1 MEEDVTAN
9 HVAVDV
15 QHVCNY
21 THTRTRTV
29 TAVTL
34 RPLISLFIHLC
45 NASLRVS
52 HYSDKRRDRC
62 KHLCVVSVVVVA
74 VS

>member
-21 THTRTRTV
+21 THTHTHSDGRDL
-29 TAVTL
+29 TAVNK
-34 RPLISLFIHLC
+34 LIYPSL
-45 NASLRVS
+45 
-52 HYSDKRRDRC
+52 
-62 KHLCVVSVVVVA
+62 
-74 VS
+74 